1 MNYEIAGTMIY
12 CRIQLFVL
20 LTLMMFYRQ
29 VCPFTGCQIST
40 LTEKYVDQCPT
51 DAESWKMAA
60 KQKNC
65 ESIEQECTQ
74 LNELN
79 SQRYIF
85 QYHCLLNSWG
95 NATIEVCA
103 LNRSIFG
110 YCAEYDADGGLVQDN
125 YDLECQQRRPPC
137 PALYNSAEAY
147 QYQYC
152 YNMVYRKRAKKI
164 TATQKG
170 SSSSCERL
178 SGSCL
183 LILQSIALALRKPY
197 G

>member
-1 MNYEIAGTMIY
+1 M
-12 CRIQLFVL
+12 FVL
-20 LTLMMFYRQ
+20 LTLMVFYKQ

-40 LTEKYVDQCPT
+40 LTEKYVDQCPL

-65 ESIEQECTQ
+65 ESIEQECSRLIG
-74 LNELN
+74 LNN
-79 SQRYIF
+79 QQYIF
-85 QYHCLLNSWG
+85 QYHCLINSWG

-110 YCAEYDADGGLVQDN
+110 YCAEYDAAGGLVQDN
-125 YDLECQQRRPPC
+125 YDLDCQQRHPPC

-147 QYQYC
+147 LYQSC
-152 YNMVYRKRAKKI
+152 YDLVYRKRANKI
-164 TATQKG
+164 TAGPKG
-170 SSSSCERL
+170 SSSSSGRF

-183 LILQSIALALRKPY
+183 PILLSIALAFRKPY

>member
-1 MNYEIAGTMIY
+1 M
-12 CRIQLFVL
+12 FVL
-20 LTLMMFYRQ
+20 LTLMVFYKQ

-40 LTEKYVDQCPT
+40 LTEKYVDQCPL

-65 ESIEQECTQ
+65 ESVEQECSLLIGLNNQ
-74 LNELN
+74 L
-79 SQRYIF
+79 YIF
-85 QYHCLLNSWG
+85 QYHCLINSWG

-110 YCAEYDADGGLVQDN
+110 YCAEYDAAGGLVQDN
-125 YDLECQQRRPPC
+125 YDLGCQQRHPPC

-147 QYQYC
+147 LYQSC
-152 YNMVYRKRAKKI
+152 YDLVYRKRANKI
-164 TATQKG
+164 TAGPKG
-170 SSSSCERL
+170 SSSSSGRF

-183 LILQSIALALRKPY
+183 PILLSIALAFRKPY